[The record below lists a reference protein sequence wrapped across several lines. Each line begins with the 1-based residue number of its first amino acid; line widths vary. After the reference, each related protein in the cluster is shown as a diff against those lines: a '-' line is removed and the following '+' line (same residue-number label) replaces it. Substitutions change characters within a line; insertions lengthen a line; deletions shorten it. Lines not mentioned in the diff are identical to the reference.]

1 MTDGISIGMG
11 VHDVGIGIA
20 SDIGTLT
27 AFAKTPAELITAMLG
42 NDTTLTGLPTA
53 GTVDVPTAYI
63 LVLEPCLVGNGEVT
77 HFTAIEDTQAD
88 VALGA
93 FRVDAHLAR
102 LSNAGITIM
111 TQHHAD
117 VESMQ
122 LRTGIR
128 SE

>member
-1 MTDGISIGMG
+1 MG

-27 AFAKTPAELITAMLG
+27 AVAKTPAELITAMLG
-42 NDTTLTGLPTA
+42 DNTALTRLPTA
-53 GTVDVPTAYI
+53 GAIDIPTADI
-63 LVLEPCLVGNGEVT
+63 LILEAGLVSHREVT
-77 HFTAIEDTQAD
+77 HLTAFEDTQAD

-93 FRVDAHLAR
+93 FRVNAHLTR

-111 TQHHAD
+111 AQHHAD